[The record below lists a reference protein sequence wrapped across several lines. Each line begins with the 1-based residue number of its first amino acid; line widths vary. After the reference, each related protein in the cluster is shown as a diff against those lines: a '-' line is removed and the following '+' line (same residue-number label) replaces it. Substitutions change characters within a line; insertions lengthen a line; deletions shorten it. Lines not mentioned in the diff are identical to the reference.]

1 MKAGLKTDAFAEI
14 TPLLECLAAFGAD
27 ERGGVTRLLYTQPW
41 LAAQTYLAD
50 RMRRAGLETR
60 FDRAGNLYGRLPGS
74 LPGEPVVL
82 TGSHIDTVR
91 SGGRYDG
98 AYGVA
103 AGLLALDY
111 LKRTYGTPLRTLEV
125 VSLCEE
131 EGSRFP
137 LAYWGSGNVTG
148 VYGLEEASGSV
159 DPDDITLAEAM
170 VLSGFGRG
178 DLPECRRNDL
188 GAFIELHIEQGI
200 VLERSG
206 DSIGLVTTIVGQR
219 RYAITVTGASNHA
232 GTTPMS
238 MRTDALAG
246 AAEMMAALENSAS
259 KAGDPLVATVGRL
272 EVVPNTPNVIPGEVR
287 FTLDLRHDR
296 GEELDRFAGETLERF
311 EAIAARRGL
320 TLKWRAWLATEP
332 TPMHAGLASLLERV
346 CDDKRLPVR
355 SMVSGAGHDAQLF
368 ARICPSAMLFVPSR
382 DGVSHSPDEYT
393 ASEHLAEG
401 AEALTACLYALAY
414 EEEWPI

>member
-1 MKAGLKTDAFAEI
+1 MKAGLKTDAFAQI
-14 TPLLECLAAFGAD
+14 TPLLERLAAIGAD
-27 ERGGVTRLLYTQPW
+27 EHGGVTRLLYTQPW
-41 LAAQTYLAD
+41 LDAQTFLAD

-60 FDRAGNLYGRLPGS
+60 FDRAGNLYGRLSGS

-98 AYGVA
+98 TYGVA

-111 LKRTYGTPLRTLEV
+111 LKRTYGAPLRTLEV

-148 VYGLEEASGSV
+148 TYRLEEASGPADS
-159 DPDDITLAEAM
+159 DGITLEEAM
-170 VLSGFGRG
+170 VSSGFGRG
-178 DLPECRRNDL
+178 DLPDCRRSNL

-200 VLERSG
+200 ILERTG
-206 DSIGLVTTIVGQR
+206 HSIGLVTTIVGQR
-219 RYAITVTGASNHA
+219 RYALTVTGSSNHA

-238 MRTDALAG
+238 MRSDALAG
-246 AAEMMAALENSAS
+246 AAEMMAALESSAS
-259 KAGDPLVATVGRL
+259 EAGDPLVATVGKL

-287 FTLDLRHDR
+287 FTLDLRHDH
-296 GEELDRFAGETLERF
+296 GEALDRFARGTLERF
-311 EAIAARRGL
+311 EAISARRGL
-320 TLKWRAWLATEP
+320 SLKWQAWLETEP

-346 CDDKRLPVR
+346 CRDKRLSVR

-368 ARICPSAMLFVPSR
+368 ARICPTAMLFVPSR
-382 DGVSHSPDEYT
+382 GGVSHSPDEYT
-393 ASEHLAEG
+393 SPELLAEG
-401 AEALTACLYALAY
+401 AAALAACLYELAY
-414 EEEWPI
+414 QEGWPI